1 MSIQTYDASDTVD
14 LIEPWIYGT
23 LAGDADL
30 MTLIDGEDH
39 LSGTLSPDELPLPY
53 VTMILQ
59 STRDIQNS
67 TGDIIST
74 ESLYEVKAVTATS
87 TWDDLIP
94 IASRIKALLHRPHQI
109 VDLPGGGSLTCIR
122 ERAIQYAEN
131 TEGVQ
136 YRHLGASWRIR
147 ASRDI

>member
-1 MSIQTYDASDTVD
+1 MSVFDASETVD
-14 LIEPWIYGT
+14 LIEPWLYGT
-23 LAGDADL
+23 MAGDASL
-30 MTLIDGEDH
+30 LTLLGGIEH

-59 STRDIQNS
+59 STRDIQNHV
-67 TGDIIST
+67 GEIIST
-74 ESLYEVKAVTATS
+74 ESLYEVKAVAATS
-87 TWDDLIP
+87 TWDDIIP
-94 IASRIKALLHRPHQI
+94 IASRLKELLHRPREVI
-109 VDLPGGGSLTCIR
+109 AVPGGSMTCIR
-122 ERAIQYAEN
+122 ERVIQYAEN

>member
-1 MSIQTYDASDTVD
+1 MTTYDALETVD
-14 LIEPWIYGT
+14 LIEPWLYGR

-30 MTLIDGEDH
+30 LALIGGTDH

-59 STRDIQNS
+59 STRDIQNNQ
-67 TGDIIST
+67 GDILST
-74 ESLYEVKAVTATS
+74 ESLYEVKAVSATS
-87 TWDDLIP
+87 TWDDVIP
-94 IASRIKALLHRPHQI
+94 IASRLKALLHLPHQI
-109 VDLPGGGSLTCIR
+109 VDLPDGGSLTCIR
-122 ERAIQYAEN
+122 ERGIQYAEN